1 MRSLAILLTLV
12 LIAPSCKKVENDI
25 PILSISPSTPDI
37 DAVSGEVLSF
47 TIRGRS
53 DGRSLARLIVTSKK
67 DNDFTIT
74 AKDTTLTGSNL
85 NFVWEMRV
93 ANAAQPYRE
102 TLTFRLIDSEGAEM
116 SAKRTLYVT
125 LGSTILT
132 ETSGHQFYSRNS
144 AVHGESAFDIQ
155 ERVQVLYTVDSA
167 RRDLEDVPLTPFV
180 TEISRTW
187 RSPAG
192 GRFVRFNEFDYANA
206 TDVSLESAF
215 LAGIPS
221 ETIENI
227 AIGDMIL
234 VKLGSLPAEQ
244 RFYAVMKIMDVVDE
258 PGTADND
265 RYVFNMKWALFE
277 N

>member
-1 MRSLAILLTLV
+1 MRTLALLLSLV
-12 LIAPSCKKVENDI
+12 LLVPSCKKIENDI
-25 PILSISPSTPDI
+25 PILSVSPSSPDI

-53 DGRSLARLIVTSKK
+53 DGRSLARLIITSKK

-74 AKDTTLTGSNL
+74 VKDTALTGSNL
-85 NFVWEMRV
+85 STIWEMRV
-93 ANAAQPYRE
+93 ANATQAYRE
-102 TLTFRLIDSEGAEM
+102 TLIFRLIDSEGAEM
-116 SAKRTLYVT
+116 KTTRTLYVT

-144 AVHGESAFDIQ
+144 AVHGESAFDLQ
-155 ERVQVLYTVDSA
+155 ERVPVLYTVDST
-167 RRDLEDVPLTPFV
+167 RRDVEDLPASPFV
-180 TEISRTW
+180 TELSRTW

-215 LAGIPS
+215 LAGVPS
-221 ETIENI
+221 ETIGNV
-227 AIGDMIL
+227 AVGDMIL
-234 VKLGSLPAEQ
+234 VKLGSLPPEQ
-244 RFYAVMKIMDVVDE
+244 RFYAVMKIMDVIDE

-265 RYVFNMKWALFE
+265 RYVFNMKWTLFE